1 MQWGNAITYL
11 AETRAQGRE
20 TRFGIKDAD
29 RTHHLALLGRPGSG
43 RVPFLTNMVLQD
55 IERGTGVLVMDAG
68 GDLAQALLER
78 IPHTAEE
85 RLIVLDPSDGEHPYS
100 WNPLDDF
107 RKLPE
112 AVAVP
117 TLADTLASVYQC
129 DDGPLTSRAA
139 AYLLGHS
146 EATFLF
152 LHDIVA
158 DQKRRER
165 LLPKSSPDREA
176 FEAALVQS
184 PDTAVSI
191 KEYGQYLGK
200 DTLMRNLLG
209 QSTSKFTLSTLREQG
224 AIVIVDLSHIR
235 MFPTRVTP
243 LTRLILS
250 AARAEAGTSPFAVYM
265 HDCLRYLSERNLER
279 TLLDRNIALT
289 VSDTSHGEESV
300 SREKLLQRAG
310 SVAAFVP
317 QEEDM
322 HLVGRALYPYVA
334 AEDLA
339 KLGEGELIIALA
351 IDSVRSR
358 PFYARGLPFPPRSG
372 VSAQDLR
379 LASRER
385 YSIPR
390 LVADKL
396 FKAKEEPEKKKED
409 PDSFSGAFR
418 SIFAKR
424 AADAPSPKPADI
436 PTPPAAAAPLPPPP
450 PAAAMPKPPEK
461 GKPNI
466 DGVVRT
472 SAPAEPAEIPEDK
485 LKKMLHVGKTP
496 K

>member
-1 MQWGNAITYL
+1 MKWGNAITYL
-11 AETRAQGRE
+11 AETRVQGRG

-29 RTHHLALLGRPGSG
+29 RTHHLALLGRPGSE
-43 RVPFLTNMVLQD
+43 RVPFLTNMILQD
-55 IERGTGVLVMDAG
+55 IERGVGVLVLDAG
-68 GDLAQALLER
+68 GDLTQALLER
-78 IPHTAEE
+78 MPHAAEE

-100 WNPLDDF
+100 WNPIDDF
-107 RKLPE
+107 RALPE
-112 AVAVP
+112 EAAVP
-117 TLADTLASVYQC
+117 MLADMLASVYQC

-139 AYLLGHS
+139 GYLLAHP

-152 LHDIVA
+152 LYNIVA
-158 DQKRRER
+158 DQKARER
-165 LLPKSSPDREA
+165 LLSKSGPEREA
-176 FEAALVQS
+176 FESAFVQS
-184 PDTAVSI
+184 PDAVVSI

-209 QSTSKFTLSTLREQG
+209 QGVSKFTLSTLGKQG
-224 AIVIVDLSHIR
+224 AVVIVDLSHIR

-250 AARAEAGTSPFAVYM
+250 AARAEADANPFAVYM

-279 TLLDRNIALT
+279 ILLDRNIALT

-300 SREKLLQRAG
+300 FREKLLQRAG

-322 HLVGRALYPYVA
+322 HLVGRAVYPYVA
-334 AEDLA
+334 AEELA

-358 PFYARGLPFPPRSG
+358 PFYARALPFPPRSG
-372 VSAQDLR
+372 ISAQDLR

-390 LVADKL
+390 LAAEKL
-396 FKAKEEPEKKKED
+396 FKVKEEPEKKKED
-409 PDSFSGAFR
+409 ADSFSGAFR

-424 AADAPSPKPADI
+424 ATDAPPSKPADI
-436 PTPPAAAAPLPPPP
+436 QTPAPPASPLPPP
-450 PAAAMPKPPEK
+450 ATGAPKPPEK
-461 GKPNI
+461 KKPDM
-466 DGVVRT
+466 DGVVRDK
-472 SAPAEPAEIPEDK
+472 APAEPPEIPEGQ
-485 LKKMLHVGKTP
+485 LKKMLHVGKP
-496 K
+496 PE